1 MIEGQTTNVVAG
13 FANPVADAQ
22 DVFRTVMTALSRPG
36 KIVPATTS
44 LVVPDRLPAAMA
56 AIALT
61 LADYETAVWLD
72 DRLTQEPAFAQMLA
86 FQTGA
91 PIATSPREAA
101 LAFCLDACGLPRL
114 DSFAQGTLEYPD
126 RSTTIV
132 AAVASLTDGEAM
144 VISGPGI
151 DGRETIAPMPLPD
164 DFRHQMQLNQAL
176 FPCGVD
182 LILATDDAILGLP
195 RTVEIVEP

>member
-1 MIEGQTTNVVAG
+1 MIEGQTSSGVAG
-13 FANPVADAQ
+13 FANPVSDAQ
-22 DVFRTVMTALSRPG
+22 GVFRTVMTALARPG
-36 KIVPATTS
+36 KIVPITTS
-44 LVVPDRLPAAMA
+44 LEVPDRLPAAMA

-72 DRLTQEPAFAQMLA
+72 DRLTDEPAFAQLLT

-91 PIATSPREAA
+91 PITTSPHEAA
-101 LAFCLDACGLPRL
+101 LAFCLEASELPRL
-114 DSFAQGTLEYPD
+114 ESFAQGTLEYPD
-126 RSTTIV
+126 RSTTII
-132 AAVASLTDGEAM
+132 ATVASLTDGEEM

-151 DGRETIAPMPLPD
+151 DGRETIAPRPLAE
-164 DFRHQMQLNQAL
+164 DFRRQMQLNRAL

-182 LILATDDAILGLP
+182 LILAADDSIIGLP